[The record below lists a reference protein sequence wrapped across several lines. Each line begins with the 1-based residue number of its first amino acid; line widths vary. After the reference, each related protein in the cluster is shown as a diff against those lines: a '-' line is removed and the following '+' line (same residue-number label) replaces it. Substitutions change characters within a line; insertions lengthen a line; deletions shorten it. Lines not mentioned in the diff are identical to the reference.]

1 LHTNNNNVNSN
12 DVTISSPLLIC
23 SICQLLYNL
32 TILLPEETLLS
43 INNNGILRLLIGYV
57 KPTLVNFEN
66 IKLQY
71 ENLID
76 MLKNICNYLTLC
88 CLMEKN
94 CVIMFTKEEFFIP
107 DLIECLNVDGSKGN
121 FDYYNNHHFSCFI
134 FITEAKL
141 KYFYS
146 SVFDLLGIFLSFD
159 DVSIVNHIT
168 NSLLKRWSAITS
180 IKNY

>member
-1 LHTNNNNVNSN
+1 
-12 DVTISSPLLIC
+12 
-23 SICQLLYNL
+23 
-32 TILLPEETLLS
+32 
-43 INNNGILRLLIGYV
+43 
-57 KPTLVNFEN
+57 
-66 IKLQY
+66 
-71 ENLID
+71 
-76 MLKNICNYLTLC
+76 
-88 CLMEKN
+88 MEKN
-94 CVIMFTKEEFFIP
+94 CVIMLTKEEFFIP
-107 DLIECLNVDGSKGN
+107 DLIECLNVDGSKGIL
-121 FDYYNNHHFSCFI
+121 DYYNNHHFSCFV